1 MATEIKV
8 LSSIATRE
16 AYNEL
21 VPLFERDTGHTIVT
35 TWAGTV
41 DIMKRL
47 SAGGEVHDLVVLSS
61 VELDDLIK
69 LGKIAAGSRVDIA
82 KSGIGVA
89 VRAGAPKPDIGSAD
103 ALKRTLLAAKT
114 VGYTSGPSGVYMAGL
129 SSAWGSPARSSRS
142 IRGVPSGGTIGTIVA
157 SGDCEIGFQQ
167 ISELVHIKGIDYVGP
182 LPPDVQRVTIFATGI
197 PAGASNPDGA
207 RALVKFLTT
216 PAAAPS
222 SKSTAWSRAE
232 QPRRLGGSVVKASDH
247 RRSSRNIARV
257 RYRQAAEIRVLAS
270 NAIKAAYLE
279 LVPQFEKS
287 SGHKVTTTWSGT
299 LDIKKRLAAG
309 ETYDLLIMAAPELD
323 EFIKQGKLVA
333 GSRIDLVKSGVG
345 IAVKA
350 GAPKPDIGSAESLK
364 ATLLICE
371 VDWIFARPE
380 RRLSGGTVSEDGHRR
395 HDQGQGEGSRRR
407 PASRQYGRKRRGR
420 DRLPAGERI
429 ASCEGHRLPRSP
441 ARVDP
446 ADHHVLSRPVRRR
459 ERNRRRKGARG
470 VSGGTSGDA
479 GEKEARPGA
488 GLTTTSAAA

>member
-47 SAGGEVHDLVVLSS
+47 SAGGEVHDLVVLSG

-129 SSAWGSPARSSRS
+129 IERMGIAGEIKPKH
-142 IRGVPSGGTIGTIVA
+142 RGVPSGGTIVA

-216 PAAAPS
+216 PANAA
-222 SKSTAWSRAE
+222 
-232 QPRRLGGSVVKASDH
+232 V
-247 RRSSRNIARV
+247 
-257 RYRQAAEIRVLAS
+257 IR
-270 NAIKAAYLE
+270 KHGLE
-279 LVPQFEKS
+279 TP
-287 SGHKVTTTWSGT
+287 
-299 LDIKKRLAAG
+299 
-309 ETYDLLIMAAPELD
+309 
-323 EFIKQGKLVA
+323 
-333 GSRIDLVKSGVG
+333 
-345 IAVKA
+345 
-350 GAPKPDIGSAESLK
+350 
-364 ATLLICE
+364 
-371 VDWIFARPE
+371 
-380 RRLSGGTVSEDGHRR
+380 
-395 HDQGQGEGSRRR
+395 
-407 PASRQYGRKRRGR
+407 
-420 DRLPAGERI
+420 
-429 ASCEGHRLPRSP
+429 
-441 ARVDP
+441 
-446 ADHHVLSRPVRRR
+446 
-459 ERNRRRKGARG
+459 
-470 VSGGTSGDA
+470 
-479 GEKEARPGA
+479 
-488 GLTTTSAAA
+488 